1 MGELHG
7 RTAQGKSVP
16 SQHLTLTMVMLQ
28 EEVGGVAGRRA
39 KNLISS
45 SLGMFQVC
53 GYLWGFGVFLQNSFS
68 PHIYVVR
75 EVGEG
80 YVNS

>member
-28 EEVGGVAGRRA
+28 EEVGGGSREESQESH
-39 KNLISS
+39 LI
-45 SLGMFQVC
+45 
-53 GYLWGFGVFLQNSFS
+53 
-68 PHIYVVR
+68 
-75 EVGEG
+75 
-80 YVNS
+80 